1 MKFRIA
7 SVLAIFGVIV
17 LIVALIRHTQAVFL
31 KPEDERLYEQRSD
44 KRMPVLVELF
54 TSEGCSSCPPADDLL
69 ARLDKA
75 QPVPGAE
82 VIALSEHVDYWNH
95 LGWRDPYSSAEFS
108 RRQAEYADAFRID
121 GNYTPQ
127 MVVDGQTEFVGS
139 NQSKARD
146 AILKA
151 SQTEKVAVQLTA
163 TGDSSNAAKVSLR
176 VRIENSPRVKS
187 GDTAEV
193 LIAITEDN
201 LRSTVLRGENG
212 GRSLKHTA
220 VVRQLNVIGEIDS
233 EAGQSFDGAYIANLE
248 SGWQRE
254 NLRAVVFV
262 QERGSRRVLGAA
274 AINLAAEL
282 GHR

>member
-7 SVLAIFGVIV
+7 SVLAIVGVIV
-17 LIVALIRHTQAVFL
+17 LTVALIRHTQAVFL

-44 KRMPVLVELF
+44 KRVPVLVELF

-75 QPVPGAE
+75 QPVRGAE

-146 AILKA
+146 AIVKA

-163 TGDSSNAAKVSLR
+163 TGDSSNAAKASLR

-201 LRSTVLRGENG
+201 LRSAVLRGENG

-220 VVRQLNVIGEIDS
+220 VIRQLNVIGEIDS
-233 EAGQSFDGAYIANLE
+233 EAGQSFEGAYIANLE

-282 GHR
+282 EHR